1 MSIWDIES
9 FLDNKEVFLLIMSI
23 SIVSL
28 IISILIIPVLLIKMP
43 CDYFMIKHID
53 YVKNRV
59 RHPIL
64 RFIIHLIKNSLG
76 TIFLLSGIVL
86 LFIPG
91 QGILT
96 ILIGV
101 SLLDLPFK
109 RKIEYKIISKPVV
122 LNFVNRIRRRAGEAV
137 LEV

>member
-122 LNFVNRIRRRAGEAV
+122 LNFVNRIRRRAGEAA